1 MQSDCFG
8 LAMTAASHE
17 AARHYD
23 EVLRAFLGFRGDT
36 GGHLKQALAA
46 DEGLFMGHCIK
57 GYFFKLFAVP
67 ALEEKAR

>member
-8 LAMTAASHE
+8 LAMTAASRE

-23 EVLRAFLGFRGDT
+23 ETLRAFLGFRGDT
-36 GGHLKQALAA
+36 GSHLKQALDA

-57 GYFFKLFAVP
+57 GYFFKLFAYP
-67 ALEEKAR
+67 R